1 MTDGFILN
9 KPPKRKR
16 DVVIERSGRITL
28 RSRPCRTLSLKVG
41 DRVVFYMSASQMYV
55 YKDNAAPLGLRLS
68 GRPSQ
73 LHVCSAETARNII
86 RHTDGAAGLA
96 HVELQASAVLS
107 SLTVDGVRHDAI
119 AIINIV
125 SKY

>member
-9 KPPKRKR
+9 KPPMRKR
-16 DVVIERSGRITL
+16 DVVIERLGRITL
-28 RSRPCRTLSLKVG
+28 RSRPCRALSLAVG
-41 DRVVFYMSASQMYV
+41 DRVVFYMLGSQMYV
-55 YKDNAAPLGLRLS
+55 YKDNTASFGLRMS

-86 RHTDGAAGLA
+86 RHTEGAAGLA
-96 HVELQASAVLS
+96 HVELQVSNVLS
-107 SLTVDGVRHDAI
+107 SITVDGVRHDAI

-125 SKY
+125 SKF